1 MVMTKNQ
8 KFKKTETAKPKY
20 NMWQNS
26 WFMIKLAWTSGEKKV
41 IILSLLS
48 AALAVSLNLV
58 NLYVSPT
65 ILSAVERHVSAGE
78 LFFTIAGFVLG
89 LMLVSAASA
98 YVNTNTLF
106 GRVSIRTEI
115 INLLNKKAA
124 TTSYPNVDDDKFI
137 KLLAKASESTNSSME
152 STEAIWT
159 TLTMLVTNIIGFLIY
174 VSLLTAVKPLLILII
189 IVTALVS
196 FFLGNYVNGY
206 GYRHR
211 EEEAEYERHMN
222 YLSMRAEDLSAAKD
236 IRIFDL
242 RHWIEEL
249 YKKAMDCHTAFHRK
263 AQGVYI
269 WSPIADLV
277 LTFLR
282 NGIAYAFLI
291 SLVIKD
297 GLGAA
302 EFLLYFTAVG
312 GFTEWVSGI
321 LSGFGSLYKQSLDLS
336 TVRECL
342 EYYEPFQF
350 DGGSHIEAEAG
361 KKYEIRLENVS
372 FRYPGTE
379 QDTLTNI
386 NLTLHPGEKLAV
398 VGLNGA
404 GKTTLIKL
412 ICGFL
417 DPTVGR
423 VLLDGQDIRNYDR
436 ADYYTMFSAVFQDF
450 SLLAG
455 TIATNV
461 AQNDVGIDMERV
473 MECVEK
479 AGLRQKVESMSDGYE
494 TYLNREVYEEATLL
508 SGGETQRLMLA
519 RALYKNAPFIILD
532 EPTAALDPI
541 AESEMYQKYH
551 DVTRGRSSIYIS
563 HRLAST
569 RFCDRIILID
579 NAGICE
585 EGTHEELLKLG
596 GKYAELYDVQSKY
609 YREGN
614 AENE

>member
-1 MVMTKNQ
+1 MDKVKKQ
-8 KFKKTETAKPKY
+8 KLKKTEAAKPKY

-48 AALAVSLNLV
+48 AALVVSLNLV

-65 ILSAVERHVSAGE
+65 ILSAVERHVSVRE
-78 LFFTIAGFVLG
+78 LFMTIAGFVLG

-98 YVNTNTLF
+98 YVNTNILF
-106 GRVSIRTEI
+106 GRVSIRIEI
-115 INLLNKKAA
+115 ANLLNRKAA

-137 KLLAKASESTNSSME
+137 KLLVKSRECTYSSNE
-152 STEAIWT
+152 ATEAIWT
-159 TLTMLVTNIIGFLIY
+159 TLTTLVTNITGFLIY
-174 VSLLTAVKPLLILII
+174 VSLLTTVQPLLILII
-189 IVTALVS
+189 IATTLIS
-196 FFLGNYVNGY
+196 FFLGNYLNGY

-211 EEEAEYERHMN
+211 EEEAEYEKHMN
-222 YLSMRAEDLSAAKD
+222 YLSTRAEDLSAAKD
-236 IRIFDL
+236 IRIFGL
-242 RHWIEEL
+242 RHWIKEL
-249 YKKAMDCHTAFHRK
+249 YEKAMDCHTAFHRK

-282 NGIAYAFLI
+282 NAIAYAFLI
-291 SLVIKD
+291 SFVIRD

-312 GFTEWVSGI
+312 GFTVWVSGI

-350 DGGSHIEAEAG
+350 DSGSHIEAEAER
-361 KKYEIRLENVS
+361 KYEIRLENVS
-372 FRYPGTE
+372 FRYPGAE
-379 QDTLTNI
+379 QDTLINI

-455 TIATNV
+455 TIAVNV

-473 MECVEK
+473 KECVEK
-479 AGLRQKVESMSDGYE
+479 AGLRQKVESMPGGYE

-541 AESEMYQKYH
+541 AESEMYRKYH
-551 DVTRGRSSIYIS
+551 EVTGGRSSIYIS

-596 GKYAELYDVQSKY
+596 GKYAGLYDVQSKY
-609 YREGN
+609 YREGD